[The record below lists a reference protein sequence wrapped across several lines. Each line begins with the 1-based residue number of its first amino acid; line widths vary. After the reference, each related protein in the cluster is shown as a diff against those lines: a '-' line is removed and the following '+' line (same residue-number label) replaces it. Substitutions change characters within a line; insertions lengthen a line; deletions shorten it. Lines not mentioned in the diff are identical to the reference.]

1 MKSASPSTSV
11 ANHTSSVHLRDA
23 MVETRQLV
31 YILMAF
37 TIQREAEHIARL
49 GTLESTSRQ
58 LVIYGPNTNA
68 QWSRFEGLEEGLK
81 AVNETVRAIKT
92 TLDDSVQEMALQSG
106 AVAKQH
112 TAQMEAAA
120 QHHTER
126 MAAATEQM
134 AAAEQHHQEQK
145 AAAAQQMTAA
155 EQHHQKQM
163 AAAAQQKAAAEQQ
176 KAAAEQHHQE
186 QMAAAAQQMAAAEQH
201 HHRESLLLCYA
212 CAALWACAILGLMYI
227 CYDTRKRM
235 KGINDTIDNKLAPMH
250 DTIDKVKEL
259 GPAVVKLEG
268 KTRELPSPPGAPPG
282 DENAGQRAPPLAVE
296 NAGPTTPLAPR
307 RPLTLIEHI
316 LRPPTTPTASLS
328 SPHRSPFLPVAALSG
343 V

>member
-1 MKSASPSTSV
+1 MQAASPSTSV

-68 QWSRFEGLEEGLK
+68 QWSRFEGLKEGLK

-92 TLDDSVQEMALQSG
+92 TLDDSVQETALQWG

-112 TAQMEAAA
+112 TAQMEVMAQHHTERMAAAA

-126 MAAATEQM
+126 MADHT
-134 AAAEQHHQEQK
+134 
-145 AAAAQQMTAA
+145 
-155 EQHHQKQM
+155 
-163 AAAAQQKAAAEQQ
+163 
-176 KAAAEQHHQE
+176 E
-186 QMAAAAQQMAAAEQH
+186 QMAAAAQHHTERMEAAAQH
-201 HHRESLLLCYA
+201 HRDCLLLCYA
-212 CAALWACAILGLMYI
+212 CAALCVCAILGQMYI
-227 CYDTRKRM
+227 CYDTRERM
-235 KGINDTIDNKLAPMH
+235 KGINETIDKKLAPMN

-259 GPAVVKLEG
+259 HTDCA
-268 KTRELPSPPGAPPG
+268 
-282 DENAGQRAPPLAVE
+282 
-296 NAGPTTPLAPR
+296 
-307 RPLTLIEHI
+307 
-316 LRPPTTPTASLS
+316 
-328 SPHRSPFLPVAALSG
+328 
-343 V
+343 

>member
-1 MKSASPSTSV
+1 MQAASPSTSV

-68 QWSRFEGLEEGLK
+68 QWNRFEGLEEGLK

-92 TLDDSVQEMALQSG
+92 TLDDSVRETALQWKG
-106 AVAKQH
+106 VAKQH

-120 QHHTER
+120 QRHT
-126 MAAATEQM
+126 
-134 AAAEQHHQEQK
+134 
-145 AAAAQQMTAA
+145 
-155 EQHHQKQM
+155 
-163 AAAAQQKAAAEQQ
+163 
-176 KAAAEQHHQE
+176 E
-186 QMAAAAQQMAAAEQH
+186 QMAAAAQHHQEHMEAAAQH
-201 HHRESLLLCYA
+201 HRDCLLLCYA
-212 CAALWACAILGLMYI
+212 CAALCVCAILGQMYI
-227 CYDTRKRM
+227 CYDTRERM
-235 KGINDTIDNKLAPMH
+235 KEIFHTIDKKLAPMH
-250 DTIDKVKEL
+250 DTIGKVKEL
-259 GPAVVKLEG
+259 GPAFQKLKV
-268 KTRELPSPPGAPPG
+268 KTRDFPPVSPPGALPG

-307 RPLTLIEHI
+307 RPLT
-316 LRPPTTPTASLS
+316 TP
-328 SPHRSPFLPVAALSG
+328 G
-343 V
+343 

>member
-1 MKSASPSTSV
+1 MQAASPSTSV

-68 QWSRFEGLEEGLK
+68 QWSRFEGLKEGLK

-92 TLDDSVQEMALQSG
+92 TLDDSVRETALQWKG
-106 AVAKQH
+106 VAKQH

-120 QHHTER
+120 QRHT
-126 MAAATEQM
+126 
-134 AAAEQHHQEQK
+134 
-145 AAAAQQMTAA
+145 
-155 EQHHQKQM
+155 
-163 AAAAQQKAAAEQQ
+163 
-176 KAAAEQHHQE
+176 E
-186 QMAAAAQQMAAAEQH
+186 QMAAAAQHHQEHMEAAAQH
-201 HHRESLLLCYA
+201 HRDCLLLCYA
-212 CAALWACAILGLMYI
+212 CAALCVCAILGQMYI
-227 CYDTRKRM
+227 CYDTRERM
-235 KGINDTIDNKLAPMH
+235 KEIFHTIDKKLAPMH
-250 DTIDKVKEL
+250 DTIGKVKEL
-259 GPAVVKLEG
+259 GPAFQKLKV
-268 KTRELPSPPGAPPG
+268 KTRELPPVSPPGALPG

-307 RPLTLIEHI
+307 RPLT
-316 LRPPTTPTASLS
+316 TP
-328 SPHRSPFLPVAALSG
+328 G
-343 V
+343 

>member
-1 MKSASPSTSV
+1 MQAASPSTSV

-68 QWSRFEGLEEGLK
+68 QWNRFEGLEEGLK

-92 TLDDSVQEMALQSG
+92 TLDDSVQETALQWG

-112 TAQMEAAA
+112 TAQMEAMAQHHTERMAAAA

-126 MAAATEQM
+126 MAAAAQQM
-134 AAAEQHHQEQK
+134 QHHTERK
-145 AAAAQQMTAA
+145 AAAAQ
-155 EQHHQKQM
+155 HHTERM
-163 AAAAQQKAAAEQQ
+163 EAAAQ
-176 KAAAEQHHQE
+176 
-186 QMAAAAQQMAAAEQH
+186 
-201 HHRESLLLCYA
+201 HHRDCLLLCYA
-212 CAALWACAILGLMYI
+212 CAALCVCAILGQMYI
-227 CYDTRKRM
+227 CYDARECM
-235 KGINDTIDNKLAPMH
+235 KGINETIDKKLAPMN

-259 GPAVVKLEG
+259 HTDCA
-268 KTRELPSPPGAPPG
+268 
-282 DENAGQRAPPLAVE
+282 
-296 NAGPTTPLAPR
+296 
-307 RPLTLIEHI
+307 
-316 LRPPTTPTASLS
+316 
-328 SPHRSPFLPVAALSG
+328 
-343 V
+343 

>member
-1 MKSASPSTSV
+1 MQAASPSTSV

-68 QWSRFEGLEEGLK
+68 QWNRFEGLEEGLK

-92 TLDDSVQEMALQSG
+92 TLDDSVQETALQWG

-126 MAAATEQM
+126 MAAA
-134 AAAEQHHQEQK
+134 AQHHTERM
-145 AAAAQQMTAA
+145 AAAAQQM
-155 EQHHQKQM
+155 
-163 AAAAQQKAAAEQQ
+163 AAAAQ
-176 KAAAEQHHQE
+176 HHTE
-186 QMAAAAQQMAAAEQH
+186 QMAAAAQQMAAAAQH
-201 HHRESLLLCYA
+201 HTERMEARAAQHHRDCLLLCYA
-212 CAALWACAILGLMYI
+212 CAALCVCAILGQMYI
-227 CYDTRKRM
+227 CYDARECM
-235 KGINDTIDNKLAPMH
+235 KGINETIDKKLAPMN

-259 GPAVVKLEG
+259 HTDCA
-268 KTRELPSPPGAPPG
+268 
-282 DENAGQRAPPLAVE
+282 
-296 NAGPTTPLAPR
+296 
-307 RPLTLIEHI
+307 
-316 LRPPTTPTASLS
+316 
-328 SPHRSPFLPVAALSG
+328 
-343 V
+343 

>member
-1 MKSASPSTSV
+1 MKAASPSTSV

-68 QWSRFEGLEEGLK
+68 QWNRFEGLEEGLK
-81 AVNETVRAIKT
+81 AVNEIVRAIKT
-92 TLDDSVQEMALQSG
+92 TLDDSVRETALQWG

-126 MAAATEQM
+126 MAAA
-134 AAAEQHHQEQK
+134 AQHHTER
-145 AAAAQQMTAA
+145 
-155 EQHHQKQM
+155 
-163 AAAAQQKAAAEQQ
+163 
-176 KAAAEQHHQE
+176 
-186 QMAAAAQQMAAAEQH
+186 MAAAAQQMAAAAQH
-201 HHRESLLLCYA
+201 HTERMQHHTERMDEAAAQHQRDCLLLCYA
-212 CAALWACAILGLMYI
+212 CAALCVCAILGQMYI
-227 CYDTRKRM
+227 CYDARECM
-235 KGINDTIDNKLAPMH
+235 KGINETIDKKLAPMN

-259 GPAVVKLEG
+259 HTDCA
-268 KTRELPSPPGAPPG
+268 
-282 DENAGQRAPPLAVE
+282 
-296 NAGPTTPLAPR
+296 
-307 RPLTLIEHI
+307 
-316 LRPPTTPTASLS
+316 
-328 SPHRSPFLPVAALSG
+328 
-343 V
+343 

>member
-1 MKSASPSTSV
+1 MQAASPSTSV

-145 AAAAQQMTAA
+145 AAA
-155 EQHHQKQM
+155 
-163 AAAAQQKAAAEQQ
+163 EQQ

-212 CAALWACAILGLMYI
+212 CAALCACAILGLMYI

-250 DTIDKVKEL
+250 ETIDKVKEL